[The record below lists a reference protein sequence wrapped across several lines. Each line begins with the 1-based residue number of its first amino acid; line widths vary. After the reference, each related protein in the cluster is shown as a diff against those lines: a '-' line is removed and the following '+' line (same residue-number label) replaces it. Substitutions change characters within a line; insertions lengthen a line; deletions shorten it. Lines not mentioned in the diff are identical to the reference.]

1 MDGDIFIPAGAAV
14 VACIAGVGGVCFHV
28 WNSSSQCECGGGER
42 EGNVWLDGWVWMDGG
57 SLTLKTICELSETL
71 LSESE

>member
-1 MDGDIFIPAGAAV
+1 MS
-14 VACIAGVGGVCFHV
+14 VG
-28 WNSSSQCECGGGER
+28 EGER
-42 EGNVWLDGWVWMDGG
+42 AGEGNVWLDGWVWMDGG

>member
-28 WNSSSQCECGGGER
+28 WNSSSQCECGGGGAGGECLV
-42 EGNVWLDGWVWMDGG
+42 GWVGMDGWWISD
-57 SLTLKTICELSETL
+57 SEDDM
-71 LSESE
+71 